1 MHIKKWVHLIFWS
14 LFILPTFIQSL
25 SLVSNYKS
33 IYFYALGVFSYL
45 FVMFLAFYP
54 ISEYIAPRLVRNLKN
69 WKMWLL
75 LVSHIAVMALIH
87 MGLEYLIAKHALS
100 NSGSYQPDYMDYFQG
115 MLWFVFLASSV
126 YILLEWYELQLQQTQ
141 LRQFLAQTELEKKR
155 FQLNPHF
162 LFNIFNSMYALSIKK
177 SDILP
182 DIILKLSELMRYILD
197 QNHAYNSIS
206 DEIKILEHYLQLESM
221 RLGKYCKIY
230 FEKSLDDE
238 QAQIPAMLLLPLVEN
253 CFKHGIN
260 TLTDANYVSITIRLE
275 NKELFFRTENLKW
288 EIQSGSFE
296 KQGKLGIENLRQRL
310 QMLYKPS
317 DYSLEFDDSKKT
329 FIVQLF
335 VNLSLHE
342 MHCHRG

>member
-1 MHIKKWVHLIFWS
+1 MAIKKWAHLIFWS
-14 LFILPTFIQSL
+14 LFIIPTFIQSL
-25 SLVSNYKS
+25 FFVSKYKS
-33 IYFYALGVFSYL
+33 IFFYLLGVLSYL

-54 ISEYIAPRLVRNLKN
+54 ISEYIAPRLVRNLRN

-75 LVSHIAVMALIH
+75 LVTHIAVMALIH
-87 MGLEYLIAKHALS
+87 MGVENLIANHALLKS
-100 NSGSYQPDYMDYFQG
+100 DQVQPQYMDYFLG

-177 SDILP
+177 SDTLP
-182 DIILKLSELMRYILD
+182 DIILKLSELMRYILG

-206 DEIKILEHYLQLESM
+206 EEIKILEHYLQLENM
-221 RLGKYCKIY
+221 RLGKYCTIY
-230 FEKSLDDE
+230 FEKSVDNE

-288 EIQSGSFE
+288 DIQSGFLD

-317 DYSLEFDDSKKT
+317 EYSLEFDDGEKT
-329 FIVQLF
+329 FTVQLF
-335 VNLSLHE
+335 VKLSQYE
-342 MHCHRG
+342 MHCH